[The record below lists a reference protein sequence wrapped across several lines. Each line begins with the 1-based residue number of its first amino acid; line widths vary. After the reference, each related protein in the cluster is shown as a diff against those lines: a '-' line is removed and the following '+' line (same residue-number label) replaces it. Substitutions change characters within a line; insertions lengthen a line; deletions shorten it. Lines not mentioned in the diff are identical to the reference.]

1 MASLPKRPTKKHVK
15 YTSFET
21 DAIIKGIEILGDNP
35 GRWADIKR
43 MFPLELAQRTP
54 LQIRDRWFVVKK
66 KLELNDPQGSTS
78 QVLNMTA
85 TQQAPTALVPHLQ
98 PTQVQVQPIARVRV
112 RVRVRRECPDGM
124 LGHVRYSSKFLVPI
138 RLWGV

>member
-1 MASLPKRPTKKHVK
+1 MASLPKRPTKKHVE

-21 DAIIKGIEILGDNP
+21 DAIIKGIKILGDNP

-43 MFPLELAQRTP
+43 MFPVELAQRTP

-66 KLELNDPQGSTS
+66 KLEFNDPQGSTS

-85 TQQAPTALVPHLQ
+85 TQQAPTALVPKGNAHFTPNCWTFVWEGERLIV
-98 PTQVQVQPIARVRV
+98 PEAI
-112 RVRVRRECPDGM
+112 RRRAGINYMFIIFASPD
-124 LGHVRYSSKFLVPI
+124 H
-138 RLWGV
+138 